1 MKNPRATKRRRVSE
15 DVDGDI
21 EMGTDNQ
28 DVFSVPSSPDNN
40 RTSPTPVK
48 SASRRRSLRGEDK
61 PDPETTGQDGDE
73 KDEAQTPARVGTRS
87 SGRQRKTPKR
97 YEEEV
102 VTPSRRKPATTSSR
116 SARATRSAQKPRQS
130 PVEDEEDEP
139 DSEEEEE
146 EEEEEDDDD
155 EDDMD
160 LDEPS
165 PEPALRKTTRN
176 RAKKP
181 TARTTTRNTARTT
194 TRTTARTTAKPRSK
208 RALAAEPKEKS
219 PSPEYQDGLD
229 DLDTMQLQQD
239 LYQEP
244 EAPEDAD
251 VSDPL
256 PEYAENFQALC
267 QTGLGDE
274 MRILSTILLEKLSGK
289 RKIPVRGLEPE
300 YQKVHQLIEQTVS
313 IGEGNSMLLL
323 GSRGCGKTAIVES
336 IISSLKKE
344 HSNDFHVVRLNG
356 FLHTDDRLALR
367 EMWRQLGREMHTED
381 DTAKVS
387 SYADTMATLLAL
399 LSHPE
404 ELFGASG
411 DPGSKTAAKSIV
423 ILLDEFDLF
432 VTHPRQTL
440 LYNLFDIAQARKAPI
455 AVIGLTTKVDVT
467 EMLEKRVKSR
477 FSHRYTYV
485 PLPRSFDAF
494 SDICL
499 GSLDLSDAEMAD
511 IADELGSERNL
522 VESNKWKTL
531 LEGWKEYLKHMW
543 NDKEYQFH
551 LKRIYNQTKS
561 AKEFFNSALLPISNL
576 LQSVSTADT
585 SIPEVP
591 TPKSFASQSL
601 DCPDPAP
608 LPFSTSITS
617 SSPSSLP
624 LALLVAA
631 TRLAALFDPG
641 NDGSQSMAP
650 LSLSFPAAYAEYVR
664 LLTSAKISASVSG
677 AAATPGRVWGRDVAR
692 ESWEKLLSWGLV
704 TPVGSGNGTA
714 DGQMFRVEI
723 SFEEVIEMAGSGGA
737 LGQWWRE

>member
-1 MKNPRATKRRRVSE
+1 
-15 DVDGDI
+15 
-21 EMGTDNQ
+21 MGNDNQ

-48 SASRRRSLRGEDK
+48 SASRRRSTHGDNA
-61 PDPETTGQDGDE
+61 DPETAGQDGE
-73 KDEAQTPARVGTRS
+73 GKKEEAQPLARAGTRS

-97 YEEEV
+97 YEEEA
-102 VTPSRRKPATTSSR
+102 VTPSSRRKPAATPSR

-130 PVEDEEDEP
+130 PVEDEDEP
-139 DSEEEEE
+139 EF
-146 EEEEEDDDD
+146 EEEEDDDD
-155 EDDMD
+155 DDMD

-165 PEPALRKTTRN
+165 PEPAR
-176 RAKKP
+176 
-181 TARTTTRNTARTT
+181 RTI
-194 TRTTARTTAKPRSK
+194 TRTRSKRSIAKPRSK
-208 RALAAEPKEKS
+208 KAVAAEPKEKS

-229 DLDTMQLQQD
+229 DLVTMQLQQD
-239 LYQEP
+239 LYHDQP
-244 EAPEDAD
+244 ETHATAD
-251 VSDPL
+251 VSEPL
-256 PEYAENFQALC
+256 PEYAGIFQALC

-289 RKIPVRGLEPE
+289 RQIPVRGLEPE

-313 IGEGNSMLLL
+313 VGEGNSMLLL

-336 IISSLKKE
+336 IISSLRKE

-381 DTAKVS
+381 DAAKVS

-404 ELFGASG
+404 ELFGVSG

-485 PLPRSFDAF
+485 PLPRSFETF

-499 GSLDLSDAEMAD
+499 GSLDLSDAEMVD
-511 IADELGSERNL
+511 IADELRSERTL
-522 VESNKWKTL
+522 VESGKWNTL
-531 LEGWKEYLKHMW
+531 LGGWKEYLKVRSVLFPFIQPIESLLTSLE
-543 NDKEYQFH
+543 NS
-551 LKRIYNQTKS
+551 ICGTTK
-561 AKEFFNSALLPISNL
+561 NSNFIL
-576 LQSVSTADT
+576 SVSTTKPNQQRSFSTVRFSPSAT
-585 SIPEVP
+585 CYKVYRPP
-591 TPKSFASQSL
+591 TLPYPKSQLRKAS
-601 DCPDPAP
+601 
-608 LPFSTSITS
+608 LPKPSIALTQHL
-617 SSPSSLP
+617 SPSPHPSHH
-624 LALLVAA
+624 
-631 TRLAALFDPG
+631 
-641 NDGSQSMAP
+641 
-650 LSLSFPAAYAEYVR
+650 
-664 LLTSAKISASVSG
+664 
-677 AAATPGRVWGRDVAR
+677 
-692 ESWEKLLSWGLV
+692 
-704 TPVGSGNGTA
+704 PVPHHCH
-714 DGQMFRVEI
+714 
-723 SFEEVIEMAGSGGA
+723 
-737 LGQWWRE
+737 

>member
-1 MKNPRATKRRRVSE
+1 MKDARATKRRRVST
-15 DVDGDI
+15 DVDGDM
-21 EMGTDNQ
+21 EMGNDNQ
-28 DVFSVPSSPDNN
+28 DVFAVPSSPDND

-48 SASRRRSLRGEDK
+48 SAPRRRSIAAK
-61 PDPETTGQDGDE
+61 TGQDGEDE
-73 KDEAQTPARVGTRS
+73 KGEVQTPARVGTRS

-102 VTPSRRKPATTSSR
+102 VTPSSRRKPAATPR
-116 SARATRSAQKPRQS
+116 SARATRSAQKPRRS
-130 PVEDEEDEP
+130 PVEGEDEAEVEEED
-139 DSEEEEE
+139 DD
-146 EEEEEDDDD
+146 EEEEDDDD
-155 EDDMD
+155 DDMD
-160 LDEPS
+160 LDESS
-165 PEPALRKTTRN
+165 PEPA
-176 RAKKP
+176 P
-181 TARTTTRNTARTT
+181 RTS
-194 TRTTARTTAKPRSK
+194 TRTRSKRSTAKPRPRPKKAS
-208 RALAAEPKEKS
+208 AAEPKEKS
-219 PSPEYQDGLD
+219 PSPEYHDGLD
-229 DLDTMQLQQD
+229 DLVTMELQQD
-239 LYQEP
+239 LYHEP
-244 EAPEDAD
+244 EVHETVDI
-251 VSDPL
+251 SEPL
-256 PEYAENFQALC
+256 PEYVEKLQALF

-274 MRILSTILLEKLSGK
+274 MRILSTIMLEKLSGK
-289 RKIPVRGLEPE
+289 RQIPVRGLEPE
-300 YQKVHQLIEQTVS
+300 YQKVHQLVEQTVS

-336 IISSLKKE
+336 IISSLRKE
-344 HSNDFHVVRLNG
+344 HTNDFHVVRLNG

-381 DTAKVS
+381 DAAKVN

-485 PLPRSFDAF
+485 PLPRSFEAF

-499 GSLDLSDAEMAD
+499 GSLDLSDAEMVD
-511 IADELGSERNL
+511 IANELGPNRAL

-543 NDKEYQFH
+543 DDKEFQFH

-561 AKEFFNSALLPISNL
+561 VKEFFNSALLPISDL
-576 LQSVSTADT
+576 LQSVSTAET
-585 SIPEVP
+585 PTLEVP
-591 TPKSFASQSL
+591 TAKSFASQSL

-641 NDGSQSMAP
+641 NDGSQSQSMSP
-650 LSLSFPAAYAEYVR
+650 LALSFPAAYAEYVR

>member
-1 MKNPRATKRRRVSE
+1 MPRASKRRRVSE

-21 EMGTDNQ
+21 DMGNDDQ
-28 DVFSVPSSPDNN
+28 DVFSVPTSPDNHGI
-40 RTSPTPVK
+40 SPTPVK
-48 SASRRRSLRGEDK
+48 SASRRQTTRGDN
-61 PDPETTGQDGDE
+61 PDPVTTGQGGE
-73 KDEAQTPARVGTRS
+73 VEEDEAQTPARIGTRS

-97 YEEEV
+97 YDQEA
-102 VTPSRRKPATTSSR
+102 VTPSSRRKQAATPSR
-116 SARATRSAQKPRQS
+116 SARPTRSAQKLRQS
-130 PVEDEEDEP
+130 PVEDEEEDEP
-139 DSEEEEE
+139 EFK
-146 EEEEEDDDD
+146 EEDDDD
-155 EDDMD
+155 DDMD

-165 PEPALRKTTRN
+165 PEPA
-176 RAKKP
+176 P
-181 TARTTTRNTARTT
+181 RTI
-194 TRTTARTTAKPRSK
+194 TRTRSKRSTAKPRSK
-208 RALAAEPKEKS
+208 KALVAEPKEKS
-219 PSPEYQDGLD
+219 PSPGYQDGLD
-229 DLDTMQLQQD
+229 DIDTIQLQQD
-239 LYQEP
+239 LYHDQP
-244 EAPEDAD
+244 EAHETID
-251 VSDPL
+251 VSEPL
-256 PEYAENFQALC
+256 PEYAGKFQALC

-274 MRILSTILLEKLSGK
+274 MRILSTILLEKLTGK
-289 RKIPVRGLEPE
+289 RQIPVRGLEAE

-336 IISSLKKE
+336 IISSLRKE
-344 HSNDFHVVRLNG
+344 HCNEFHVVRLNG

-367 EMWRQLGREMHTED
+367 EMWRQLGRETHTEED
-381 DTAKVS
+381 AAKVS

-404 ELFGASG
+404 ELFGTSG

-455 AVIGLTTKVDVT
+455 TVIGLTTKVDVT

-485 PLPRSFDAF
+485 PLPRSFEAF

-499 GSLDLSDAEMAD
+499 GSLDLSDAEMVD
-511 IADELGSERNL
+511 IADELGSERIL
-522 VESNKWKTL
+522 VESNKWNTL
-531 LEGWKEYLKHMW
+531 LGGWKEYLKHLW
-543 NDKEYQFH
+543 NDNEFQFH

-561 AKEFFNSALLPISNL
+561 AKEFFNSALLPIGDL
-576 LQSVSTADT
+576 LQSVSTADAP
-585 SIPEVP
+585 IPEVP
-591 TPKSFASQSL
+591 TPKSFSSQSL
-601 DCPDPAP
+601 ECPDPAP

-641 NDGSQSMAP
+641 NDGSQSQSMGP
-650 LSLSFPAAYAEYVR
+650 LALSFPAAYAEYVR
-664 LLTSAKISASVSG
+664 LLTSAKVSASVSG
-677 AAATPGRVWGRDVAR
+677 ASATPGRVWGRDVAR
-692 ESWEKLLSWGLV
+692 ESWERLLSWGLV

-737 LGQWWRE
+737 LGQWWRG

>member
-1 MKNPRATKRRRVSE
+1 MPRASKRRRVSE

-21 EMGTDNQ
+21 DMGNDDQ
-28 DVFSVPSSPDNN
+28 DVFSVPASPDNHG
-40 RTSPTPVK
+40 TSPTPVK
-48 SASRRRSLRGEDK
+48 SASRRQTSRGDN
-61 PDPETTGQDGDE
+61 PDPVTTGQGGE
-73 KDEAQTPARVGTRS
+73 VGEDEAQTPARTGTRS

-97 YEEEV
+97 YDQEA
-102 VTPSRRKPATTSSR
+102 VTPSSRRKPAATPSR
-116 SARATRSAQKPRQS
+116 SARPTRSAQKPRQF
-130 PVEDEEDEP
+130 PVEDEEEDEP
-139 DSEEEEE
+139 EFK
-146 EEEEEDDDD
+146 EEDDDD
-155 EDDMD
+155 DDMD

-165 PEPALRKTTRN
+165 PEPA
-176 RAKKP
+176 P
-181 TARTTTRNTARTT
+181 RTI
-194 TRTTARTTAKPRSK
+194 TRTRSKRSTAKPRSK
-208 RALAAEPKEKS
+208 KALAAEPKEKS
-219 PSPEYQDGLD
+219 PSPGYQDGLD
-229 DLDTMQLQQD
+229 GIDTIQLQQD
-239 LYQEP
+239 LYHDQP
-244 EAPEDAD
+244 EAHETID
-251 VSDPL
+251 VSEPL
-256 PEYAENFQALC
+256 PEYAEKFQALC
-267 QTGLGDE
+267 QTGLEDE
-274 MRILSTILLEKLSGK
+274 MRILSTILLEKLTGK
-289 RKIPVRGLEPE
+289 RQIPVRGLEAE

-336 IISSLKKE
+336 IISSLRKE
-344 HSNDFHVVRLNG
+344 HCNEFHVVRLNG

-367 EMWRQLGREMHTED
+367 EMWRQLGRETHTEED
-381 DTAKVS
+381 AAKVS

-404 ELFGASG
+404 ELFGTSG

-485 PLPRSFDAF
+485 PLPRSFETF

-511 IADELGSERNL
+511 IADELGSERIL
-522 VESNKWKTL
+522 VESNKWNTL
-531 LEGWKEYLKHMW
+531 LGGWKEYLKHLW
-543 NDKEYQFH
+543 NDNEFQFH

-561 AKEFFNSALLPISNL
+561 AKEFFNSALLPISDL
-576 LQSVSTADT
+576 LQSVSTADAP
-585 SIPEVP
+585 IPEVP
-591 TPKSFASQSL
+591 TPKSFSSQSL
-601 DCPDPAP
+601 ECPDPAP

-641 NDGSQSMAP
+641 NDGSQSQSMGP
-650 LSLSFPAAYAEYVR
+650 LALSFPAAYAEYVR
-664 LLTSAKISASVSG
+664 LLTSAKVSASVSG
-677 AAATPGRVWGRDVAR
+677 ASATPGRVWGRDVAR
-692 ESWEKLLSWGLV
+692 ESWERLLSWGLV

-737 LGQWWRE
+737 LGQWWRG

>member
-1 MKNPRATKRRRVSE
+1 MAPASKRRRVSE

-21 EMGTDNQ
+21 EMGNDNQ
-28 DVFSVPSSPDNN
+28 DVFSVPSSPENH

-48 SASRRRSLRGEDK
+48 SASRRRSSRGDNSVLETTAQDDEDK
-61 PDPETTGQDGDE
+61 
-73 KDEAQTPARVGTRS
+73 KDEAQTPARVGTRT

-102 VTPSRRKPATTSSR
+102 VTPSSRRKPAATPSR
-116 SARATRSAQKPRQS
+116 NARATRSAQKPRRS
-130 PVEDEEDEP
+130 PVEDEDEP
-139 DSEEEEE
+139 EEPGFE

-155 EDDMD
+155 EMD

-165 PEPALRKTTRN
+165 PEPAR
-176 RAKKP
+176 
-181 TARTTTRNTARTT
+181 RTI
-194 TRTTARTTAKPRSK
+194 TRTRSKRSVAKPRTK
-208 RALAAEPKEKS
+208 KAVTAEPKEKS
-219 PSPEYQDGLD
+219 PSPDYQDGLD
-229 DLDTMQLQQD
+229 DLVTMQLQQD
-239 LYQEP
+239 PYHDQP
-244 EAPEDAD
+244 EALETVD
-251 VSDPL
+251 VSEPL
-256 PEYAENFQALC
+256 PEYAEKLQALC
-267 QTGLGDE
+267 QTGLEDE
-274 MRILSTILLEKLSGK
+274 MRILSTIVLEKLSGK
-289 RKIPVRGLEPE
+289 RQIPVRGLEPE

-313 IGEGNSMLLL
+313 VGEGNSMLLL

-336 IISSLKKE
+336 IISSLRKE

-381 DTAKVS
+381 DAAKVS

-485 PLPRSFDAF
+485 PLPRSFEAF

-499 GSLDLSDAEMAD
+499 GSLDLSDDEMAD
-511 IADELGSERNL
+511 IADELGTERTL
-522 VESNKWKTL
+522 VESDKWNIL
-531 LEGWKEYLKHMW
+531 LGGWKEYLKYMW
-543 NDKEYQFH
+543 NDKDFQFH

-561 AKEFFNSALLPISNL
+561 VKEFFNSAFLPISDL
-576 LQSVSTADT
+576 LQSVSVPDT
-585 SIPEVP
+585 PIPEVP

-641 NDGSQSMAP
+641 NDGSQSQSMSP
-650 LSLSFPAAYAEYVR
+650 LALSFPAAYAEYVR

>member
-1 MKNPRATKRRRVSE
+1 MKDTRATKRRRVSE
-15 DVDGDI
+15 DDDGDI
-21 EMGTDNQ
+21 EMGNDNQ
-28 DVFSVPSSPDNN
+28 DVFSVPSSPNNN

-61 PDPETTGQDGDE
+61 PDSATTGQDGDE
-73 KDEAQTPARVGTRS
+73 KDESQTPARVGTRS

-97 YEEEV
+97 YEEEA
-102 VTPSRRKPATTSSR
+102 VTPSSRRKPANTPSR
-116 SARATRSAQKPRQS
+116 SARANRSVQKPRQS
-130 PVEDEEDEP
+130 PVEDEDEP

-146 EEEEEDDDD
+146 DDDDDD

-160 LDEPS
+160 LDESS
-165 PEPALRKTTRN
+165 PEPA
-176 RAKKP
+176 P
-181 TARTTTRNTARTT
+181 RTTTRNRSKKTTARPAARTT
-194 TRTTARTTAKPRSK
+194 TRTTARTTAKSRSK
-208 RALAAEPKEKS
+208 KALVAEPKEKS

-229 DLDTMQLQQD
+229 DLVTMQLQED
-239 LYQEP
+239 LYYQP
-244 EAPEDAD
+244 EVPETAD
-251 VSDPL
+251 VSEPM

-267 QTGLGDE
+267 QTGLEDE

-289 RKIPVRGLEPE
+289 RQIPVQGLESE

-336 IISSLKKE
+336 IISSLKKD

-367 EMWRQLGREMHTED
+367 EMWRQLGREMHTEED
-381 DTAKVS
+381 AAKVS

-485 PLPRSFDAF
+485 PLPRSFDTF

-499 GSLDLSDAEMAD
+499 GSLDLSNAEMTD
-511 IADELGSERNL
+511 IADELGSEHTL
-522 VESNKWKTL
+522 VESNKWNTL

-543 NDKEYQFH
+543 NDKEFQFH

-561 AKEFFNSALLPISNL
+561 VKEFFNSALLPISDL

-585 SIPEVP
+585 PMPEVP

-641 NDGSQSMAP
+641 NDGSQSHSIAP

>member
-1 MKNPRATKRRRVSE
+1 MKDPRASKRRRVSE

-21 EMGTDNQ
+21 EMGNDNQ
-28 DVFSVPSSPDNN
+28 DVFSVPSSPDNH

-48 SASRRRSLRGEDK
+48 SASRRRSTRDEDK
-61 PDPETTGQDGDE
+61 PDTEMMGQGGEEE
-73 KDEAQTPARVGTRS
+73 KDEAQTPARVGTRT

-97 YEEEV
+97 YEEEA
-102 VTPSRRKPATTSSR
+102 VTPSSRRKPAVTPSR
-116 SARATRSAQKPRQS
+116 SARANRSAQKPRRS
-130 PVEDEEDEP
+130 PVEDEDEP
-139 DSEEEEE
+139 ESEEG
-146 EEEEEDDDD
+146 EEDDDD
-155 EDDMD
+155 DDDDDEMD
-160 LDEPS
+160 LDESS
-165 PEPALRKTTRN
+165 PEPAPRKITRT
-176 RAKKP
+176 RSKRSIAKP
-181 TARTTTRNTARTT
+181 TPVKSRTANPR
-194 TRTTARTTAKPRSK
+194 TAKPRSK
-208 RALAAEPKEKS
+208 KTLAAEPKEKS
-219 PSPEYQDGLD
+219 PSPECQDGLD
-229 DLDTMQLQQD
+229 DLVTMQLQQD
-239 LYQEP
+239 LYQDQP
-244 EAPEDAD
+244 EVHETAD
-251 VSDPL
+251 ISEPL
-256 PEYAENFQALC
+256 PEYAEKFQALC
-267 QTGLGDE
+267 QTGLEDE
-274 MRILSTILLEKLSGK
+274 MRTLSTILLEKLSGK
-289 RKIPVRGLEPE
+289 RQIPVRGLEPE

-313 IGEGNSMLLL
+313 VGEGNSMLLL

-381 DTAKVS
+381 DAAKVS

-485 PLPRSFDAF
+485 PLPRSFEAF

-499 GSLDLSDAEMAD
+499 GSLDLIEAEMAD
-511 IADELGSERNL
+511 IADELGSERTL
-522 VESNKWKTL
+522 VESNKWTTL
-531 LEGWKEYLKHMW
+531 LGGWKEYLKHMW
-543 NDKEYQFH
+543 NDKEFQFH

-561 AKEFFNSALLPISNL
+561 AKEFFNSALLPISDL
-576 LQSVSTADT
+576 LQSVSTPDT
-585 SIPEVP
+585 RIPEVP
-591 TPKSFASQSL
+591 IPKSFASQSL

-641 NDGSQSMAP
+641 NDGSQSQSMSP
-650 LSLSFPAAYAEYVR
+650 LALSFPAAYAEYVR

>member
-1 MKNPRATKRRRVSE
+1 MAPASKRRRVSK

-21 EMGTDNQ
+21 DMGNDNQ
-28 DVFSVPSSPDNN
+28 AVFSVPSSPNN
-40 RTSPTPVK
+40 HRTSPTPVK
-48 SASRRRSLRGEDK
+48 SASRRRSVRGDNA
-61 PDPETTGQDGDE
+61 DPETTGQDGEDKKE
-73 KDEAQTPARVGTRS
+73 EAQTPAQIGTRT

-97 YEEEV
+97 YEEEA
-102 VTPSRRKPATTSSR
+102 VTPSSRRKPAATPSR

-130 PVEDEEDEP
+130 PVEDEDEP
-139 DSEEEEE
+139 EF
-146 EEEEEDDDD
+146 EEEEDDDD
-155 EDDMD
+155 DDMD

-165 PEPALRKTTRN
+165 PEPA
-176 RAKKP
+176 P
-181 TARTTTRNTARTT
+181 RTI
-194 TRTTARTTAKPRSK
+194 TRTRSKRSIAKPRSK
-208 RALAAEPKEKS
+208 KAVAAEPKEKS

-229 DLDTMQLQQD
+229 DLVTMQLQQD
-239 LYQEP
+239 LYHDQP
-244 EAPEDAD
+244 EAHETAD
-251 VSDPL
+251 VSEPL
-256 PEYAENFQALC
+256 PEYAESFQALC

-289 RKIPVRGLEPE
+289 RQIPVRGLEPE

-313 IGEGNSMLLL
+313 VGEGNSMLLL

-336 IISSLKKE
+336 IISSLRKQ

-381 DTAKVS
+381 DAAKVN

-485 PLPRSFDAF
+485 PLPRSFETF

-499 GSLDLSDAEMAD
+499 GSLDLSDAEIVD
-511 IADELGSERNL
+511 IADELGSERTL
-522 VESNKWKTL
+522 VESDKWNTL
-531 LEGWKEYLKHMW
+531 LEGWKEYLKHLW
-543 NDKEYQFH
+543 NDKDFQFH
-551 LKRIYNQTKS
+551 LKRIYHQTKS
-561 AKEFFNSALLPISNL
+561 AKEFFNSALLPISDL
-576 LQSVSTADT
+576 LQSVSVPDAPL
-585 SIPEVP
+585 PEVP

-641 NDGSQSMAP
+641 NDGSQSQSMSP
-650 LSLSFPAAYAEYVR
+650 LALSFPAAYAEYVR

>member
-1 MKNPRATKRRRVSE
+1 MAPASKRRRVSE

-21 EMGTDNQ
+21 EMGNDNQ

-48 SASRRRSLRGEDK
+48 SASRRRPTHGDNA
-61 PDPETTGQDGDE
+61 DPETTGQDGEDKKE
-73 KDEAQTPARVGTRS
+73 ETQTPARVGTRT

-97 YEEEV
+97 YEEEA
-102 VTPSRRKPATTSSR
+102 VTPSSRRKPAATPSR
-116 SARATRSAQKPRQS
+116 SARATRSAKKPPQS
-130 PVEDEEDEP
+130 PVEDEDEP
-139 DSEEEEE
+139 EFE

-155 EDDMD
+155 DDDDDMD

-165 PEPALRKTTRN
+165 PEPA
-176 RAKKP
+176 P
-181 TARTTTRNTARTT
+181 RTI
-194 TRTTARTTAKPRSK
+194 TRTRSKRSIAKPRSRK
-208 RALAAEPKEKS
+208 AAAAEPKEKS

-229 DLDTMQLQQD
+229 DLVTMQLQQD
-239 LYQEP
+239 LYHDPP
-244 EAPEDAD
+244 EAHETAD
-251 VSDPL
+251 VSEPL

-289 RKIPVRGLEPE
+289 RQIPVRGLEPE

-313 IGEGNSMLLL
+313 MGEGNSMLLL

-336 IISSLKKE
+336 IISSLRKE

-367 EMWRQLGREMHTED
+367 EMWRQLGREMNTED
-381 DTAKVS
+381 DAAKVS

-485 PLPRSFDAF
+485 PLPRSFETF
-494 SDICL
+494 SDICF
-499 GSLDLSDAEMAD
+499 GSLDLSDAEIVD
-511 IADELGSERNL
+511 IADELGSERTL
-522 VESNKWKTL
+522 VESGKWNTL
-531 LEGWKEYLKHMW
+531 LGGWKEYLKHMW
-543 NDKEYQFH
+543 NDKEFQFH

-561 AKEFFNSALLPISNL
+561 AKEFFNSALIPISDL
-576 LQSVSTADT
+576 LQSVSTPDT
-585 SIPEVP
+585 PIPEVP
-591 TPKSFASQSL
+591 TPKTFASQSL

-631 TRLAALFDPG
+631 TRLSALFDPG
-641 NDGSQSMAP
+641 NDGSQSQSMSP
-650 LSLSFPAAYAEYVR
+650 LALSFPAAYAEYVR

>member
-1 MKNPRATKRRRVSE
+1 MKDIRATKRRRVSE
-15 DVDGDI
+15 DADGDI
-21 EMGTDNQ
+21 EMENDNQ
-28 DVFSVPSSPDNN
+28 DVFSVPSSPNNN

-48 SASRRRSLRGEDK
+48 SASRRRSLRDEDK
-61 PDPETTGQDGDE
+61 PGTETMAQNGDG

-102 VTPSRRKPATTSSR
+102 VTPSSRRKPATTPSR
-116 SARATRSAQKPRQS
+116 SARATRSAQKPPRS
-130 PVEDEEDEP
+130 PVEDEDEP

-146 EEEEEDDDD
+146 EEDDDDD
-155 EDDMD
+155 EMD
-160 LDEPS
+160 LDESS
-165 PEPALRKTTRN
+165 PEPAPRTSTRN
-176 RAKKP
+176 RSKRT
-181 TARTTTRNTARTT
+181 TARPS
-194 TRTTARTTAKPRSK
+194 TRTTARTTTRATVKPRSK
-208 RALAAEPKEKS
+208 KAEAAEPKEKS

-229 DLDTMQLQQD
+229 DLVTMQLQED
-239 LYQEP
+239 LYHQP
-244 EAPEDAD
+244 EVPETAD
-251 VSDPL
+251 VSEPL
-256 PEYAENFQALC
+256 PEYAEKFQALC
-267 QTGLGDE
+267 QGGLGDE
-274 MRILSTILLEKLSGK
+274 IRILSTVLLEKLSGK
-289 RKIPVRGLEPE
+289 RQVPVQGLELE

-367 EMWRQLGREMHTED
+367 EMWRQLGREMHTEED
-381 DTAKVS
+381 AAKVS

-404 ELFGASG
+404 ELFGASE
-411 DPGSKTAAKSIV
+411 DSGSKTAAKSIV

-485 PLPRSFDAF
+485 PLPRSFEIF

-499 GSLDLSDAEMAD
+499 GSLDLSDVEVAD
-511 IADELGSERNL
+511 IANELGSERTL
-522 VESNKWKTL
+522 VESDKWKTL
-531 LEGWKEYLKHMW
+531 LGGWKEYLKHLW
-543 NDKEYQFH
+543 NDQEFQFH

-561 AKEFFNSALLPISNL
+561 AKEFFNSALLPISDL

-585 SIPEVP
+585 TIPEVP
-591 TPKSFASQSL
+591 TPKNFASQSL

-641 NDGSQSMAP
+641 NDGSQSHSMAP

-714 DGQMFRVEI
+714 DGQMFRVEV

>member
-1 MKNPRATKRRRVSE
+1 MKDIRATKRRRVSE
-15 DVDGDI
+15 DADGDI
-21 EMGTDNQ
+21 EMENDNQ
-28 DVFSVPSSPDNN
+28 DVFSVPSSPNNN

-61 PDPETTGQDGDE
+61 PDTETTAQGSDG
-73 KDEAQTPARVGTRS
+73 KDVAQTPPRVGTRS

-102 VTPSRRKPATTSSR
+102 VTPSSRRKPATTPSR
-116 SARATRSAQKPRQS
+116 SARATRSAQKPPRS
-130 PVEDEEDEP
+130 PAEDENEP

-146 EEEEEDDDD
+146 EEEEDDDDD
-155 EDDMD
+155 EMD
-160 LDEPS
+160 LDESS
-165 PEPALRKTTRN
+165 PEPAPRTSTRN
-176 RAKKP
+176 KSKRTTARASTRT
-181 TARTTTRNTARTT
+181 TARTTT
-194 TRTTARTTAKPRSK
+194 RTTAKPRSK
-208 RALAAEPKEKS
+208 RAVAAEPKEKS

-229 DLDTMQLQQD
+229 DLVTMQLQEYIHHQ
-239 LYQEP
+239 P
-244 EAPEDAD
+244 EMPEIVD
-251 VSDPL
+251 VSEPL
-256 PEYAENFQALC
+256 PEYAEKFQALC
-267 QTGLGDE
+267 QEEGLE
-274 MRILSTILLEKLSGK
+274 EEIRILSTVLLEKLSGK
-289 RKIPVRGLEPE
+289 RQVPVRGLEPE

-367 EMWRQLGREMHTED
+367 EMWRQLGREMHTEED
-381 DTAKVS
+381 AAKVS

-411 DPGSKTAAKSIV
+411 DSGSKTAAKSIV

-485 PLPRSFDAF
+485 PLPRSFEIF

-499 GSLDLSDAEMAD
+499 GSLDLSDVEMAD
-511 IADELGSERNL
+511 IANELGSERTL

-531 LEGWKEYLKHMW
+531 LEGWKEYLKHLW
-543 NDKEYQFH
+543 NDKEFQFH

-561 AKEFFNSALLPISNL
+561 AKEFFNSALLPISDL

-591 TPKSFASQSL
+591 TPKNFASQSL

-641 NDGSQSMAP
+641 NDGSQSHSMAP

>member
-1 MKNPRATKRRRVSE
+1 MARAPKRRRVSE

-21 EMGTDNQ
+21 EMGNDNQ
-28 DVFSVPSSPDNN
+28 DVFSVPSSPNN
-40 RTSPTPVK
+40 HRTSPTPVK
-48 SASRRRSLRGEDK
+48 SVSRRRSTRGDN
-61 PDPETTGQDGDE
+61 PDPETTGEGDKDD
-73 KDEAQTPARVGTRS
+73 KDEVQTPARAGTRT

-97 YEEEV
+97 YEEEA
-102 VTPSRRKPATTSSR
+102 VTPSSRRKPATTPAR

-130 PVEDEEDEP
+130 PMEDEGEREF
-139 DSEEEEE
+139 EEEEE
-146 EEEEEDDDD
+146 EKEEDDDD
-155 EDDMD
+155 DDDMD

-165 PEPALRKTTRN
+165 RSPPVVQLQGPDRGEAPRNPDLRKPWPQSRKRRRLRLSIRTAWMTLLRCSSNKTFIMTSQRRMSLRTAPSHCQNTLKSSKRSARRALRTKC
-176 RAKKP
+176 A
-181 TARTTTRNTARTT
+181 
-194 TRTTARTTAKPRSK
+194 
-208 RALAAEPKEKS
+208 
-219 PSPEYQDGLD
+219 
-229 DLDTMQLQQD
+229 
-239 LYQEP
+239 
-244 EAPEDAD
+244 
-251 VSDPL
+251 
-256 PEYAENFQALC
+256 F
-267 QTGLGDE
+267 
-274 MRILSTILLEKLSGK
+274 LSTILLGKLSGK
-289 RKIPVRGLEPE
+289 RQIPVRGLESE

-313 IGEGNSMLLL
+313 VGEGNSMLLL

-336 IISSLKKE
+336 IISSLRKD

-381 DTAKVS
+381 DAAKVS

-411 DPGSKTAAKSIV
+411 DPASKTAAKSIV

-485 PLPRSFDAF
+485 PLARSFDTF

-511 IADELGSERNL
+511 IADELGSERTL
-522 VESNKWKTL
+522 VESEKWKSL
-531 LEGWKEYLKHMW
+531 LGGWKEYLKHMW
-543 NDKEYQFH
+543 DDKEFQFH
-551 LKRIYNQTKS
+551 LRRIYNQTKS
-561 AKEFFNSALLPISNL
+561 AKEFFNSALLPISDL
-576 LQSVSTADT
+576 LHSVSIPDT
-585 SIPEVP
+585 PIPEVP

-641 NDGSQSMAP
+641 NDGSQSQSMGP
-650 LSLSFPAAYAEYVR
+650 LALSFPAAYAEYVR
-664 LLTSAKISASVSG
+664 LLTSAKTSASVSG

>member
-1 MKNPRATKRRRVSE
+1 MARASKRRRVSE

-21 EMGTDNQ
+21 EMGSYNQ
-28 DVFSVPSSPDNN
+28 DVFSVPSSPNN
-40 RTSPTPVK
+40 HRTSPTPVK
-48 SASRRRSLRGEDK
+48 SASRRRPTREDNQ
-61 PDPETTGQDGDE
+61 DPETTGQGGEDK
-73 KDEAQTPARVGTRS
+73 KDETQTPARVGTRT

-97 YEEEV
+97 YEEEA
-102 VTPSRRKPATTSSR
+102 VTPSSRRKPAATPSR

-130 PVEDEEDEP
+130 PVEDEDEP
-139 DSEEEEE
+139 EPEF
-146 EEEEEDDDD
+146 EEEEEDDEDD
-155 EDDMD
+155 DDDMD

-165 PEPALRKTTRN
+165 PEPAR
-176 RAKKP
+176 
-181 TARTTTRNTARTT
+181 RTN
-194 TRTTARTTAKPRSK
+194 TRTRSKRGTAKPRSTK
-208 RALAAEPKEKS
+208 ALAVEPKEKS
-219 PSPEYQDGLD
+219 PSPEYHDGLD
-229 DLDTMQLQQD
+229 DLVTMQLQKD
-239 LYQEP
+239 LYHDQP
-244 EAPEDAD
+244 EAYETVD
-251 VSDPL
+251 VFEPL
-256 PEYAENFQALC
+256 PEYAETFQALC
-267 QTGLGDE
+267 QTGLEDE

-289 RKIPVRGLEPE
+289 RQVPVRGLESE

-313 IGEGNSMLLL
+313 VGEGNSMLLL

-336 IISSLKKE
+336 IISSLRKE

-381 DTAKVS
+381 DAAKVS

-485 PLPRSFDAF
+485 PLPRSFETF

-511 IADELGSERNL
+511 IADELGSERTL
-522 VESNKWKTL
+522 VESDKWKIL
-531 LEGWKEYLKHMW
+531 LDGWKEYLKHMW
-543 NDKEYQFH
+543 NDKEFQFH

-561 AKEFFNSALLPISNL
+561 AKEFFNSALLPISDL
-576 LQSVSTADT
+576 LQSVSAAETP
-585 SIPEVP
+585 IPEVP

-617 SSPSSLP
+617 SSPSLLP

-631 TRLAALFDPG
+631 TRLAALFDPA
-641 NDGSQSMAP
+641 NDGSQSQSMGP
-650 LSLSFPAAYAEYVR
+650 LALSFPAAYAEYVR
-664 LLTSAKISASVSG
+664 LLTSAKVSASVSG

>member
-1 MKNPRATKRRRVSE
+1 MAPASKRRRVSE

-21 EMGTDNQ
+21 EMGNDNQ

-48 SASRRRSLRGEDK
+48 SASRRRSTRGDNADPKTAGQDGEDK
-61 PDPETTGQDGDE
+61 KEET
-73 KDEAQTPARVGTRS
+73 QTPARVGTRT

-97 YEEEV
+97 YEEEA
-102 VTPSRRKPATTSSR
+102 VTPSSRRKPAATPSR
-116 SARATRSAQKPRQS
+116 SARATRSAQKPGQS

-139 DSEEEEE
+139 EF
-146 EEEEEDDDD
+146 EEEEDDDD
-155 EDDMD
+155 DDMD

-165 PEPALRKTTRN
+165 PEPA
-176 RAKKP
+176 P
-181 TARTTTRNTARTT
+181 RTI
-194 TRTTARTTAKPRSK
+194 TRTRSKRSIAKPRSK
-208 RALAAEPKEKS
+208 KAAAAEPKEKS

-229 DLDTMQLQQD
+229 DLVTMPLQQD
-239 LYQEP
+239 LYHDP
-244 EAPEDAD
+244 AEAHETAD
-251 VSDPL
+251 VSEPL
-256 PEYAENFQALC
+256 PEYAEIFQALC

-289 RKIPVRGLEPE
+289 RQIPVRGLEPE

-313 IGEGNSMLLL
+313 VGEGNSMLLL

-336 IISSLKKE
+336 IISSLRKE

-381 DTAKVS
+381 DAAKVS

-485 PLPRSFDAF
+485 PLPRSFETF
-494 SDICL
+494 SDICV
-499 GSLDLSDAEMAD
+499 GSLDLSDTEMVG
-511 IADELGSERNL
+511 IADELGPERTL
-522 VESNKWKTL
+522 VESDKWNTL
-531 LEGWKEYLKHMW
+531 LGGWKEYLKHMW
-543 NDKEYQFH
+543 NDKEFQFH

-561 AKEFFNSALLPISNL
+561 AKEFFNSALLPISDL
-576 LQSVSTADT
+576 LQSVSTPDAPV
-585 SIPEVP
+585 PEVP
-591 TPKSFASQSL
+591 IPKSFASQSL

-641 NDGSQSMAP
+641 NDGSQSHSMAP
-650 LSLSFPAAYAEYVR
+650 LALSFPAAYAEYVR
-664 LLTSAKISASVSG
+664 LLTSAKVSASVSG